1 MKTGELYVEQ
11 IVVGSLVL
19 ATAALPWLPEII
31 EAVPSEAAVSI
42 VTASIAVGI
51 AFLIGVPFDRLA
63 DTISDRLDAHNRL
76 RFALRK
82 AKGRRLEPGAAE
94 APGTGHDYFP
104 EDRLRLSALRE
115 AAPVVEWI
123 DYHRSRIR
131 LTRALWVYGPGC
143 MLAATIGSSRWQ
155 GCEQW
160 IGPAAWLASIVL
172 AYVAW
177 AALSFGAKLPRT
189 DHAGDFA
196 EYAKKDGWLD
206 RGEVKDS
213 KLAKSVAAV
222 WFSEWPSW
230 LIPLG
235 LFLAAATAALGPAG
249 TAATLPMAAA
259 VGGAATVVVSAWSW
273 WRISDTFRSYLYD
286 IARWPGA
293 PDKGS

>member
-1 MKTGELYVEQ
+1 MNTGELYVEQ

-19 ATAALPWLPEII
+19 ATAAMPWLPEII
-31 EAVPSEAAVSI
+31 EAVPSETAMSI

-76 RFALRK
+76 RFALKK
-82 AKGRRLEPGAAE
+82 AKGRRLEPVDAE
-94 APGTGHDYFP
+94 ASGSGHDYFP
-104 EDRLRLSALRE
+104 EDRLRLSAFRE
-115 AAPVVEWI
+115 AAPVVDWI

-143 MLAATIGSSRWQ
+143 TLAATIGLSRWQ
-155 GCEQW
+155 VCEQS
-160 IGPAAWLASIVL
+160 IDPARWLAVIVL

-177 AALSFGAKLPRT
+177 VALSFRGKLPRT

-196 EYAKKDGWLD
+196 EYAKNQGWLERD
-206 RGEVKDS
+206 EVKDS
-213 KLAKSVAAV
+213 ERAKSVAAV
-222 WFSEWPSW
+222 WLSEWPAW

-235 LFLAAATAALGPAG
+235 LFVAALTAALGPAESN
-249 TAATLPMAAA
+249 AILPMAAA
-259 VGGAATVVVSAWSW
+259 MGGAATVLVSAWSW
-273 WRISDTFRSYLYD
+273 WRISDTFRSYLFD
-286 IARWPGA
+286 IARWPGV